1 MNLKQITDD
10 IVILAGCY
18 MPSTKLSEFT
28 PRLERLTKKHFGVI
42 QMQETKILKKARTT
56 KQMLDEIETLTAR
69 NKELYALLRQAQG
82 ENRKLRTENQT
93 LRHEIMDLEIAK
105 GKVEVVYE

>member
-1 MNLKQITDD
+1 MNLVDD
-10 IVILAGCY
+10 IVILMSQY
-18 MPSTKLSEFT
+18 TQSSKLPELQA
-28 PRLERLTKKHFGVI
+28 RLIPMIKRHVTT
-42 QMQETKILKKARTT
+42 QKILDAKLIKKARTT

-82 ENRKLRTENQT
+82 ENRKLRAENQT